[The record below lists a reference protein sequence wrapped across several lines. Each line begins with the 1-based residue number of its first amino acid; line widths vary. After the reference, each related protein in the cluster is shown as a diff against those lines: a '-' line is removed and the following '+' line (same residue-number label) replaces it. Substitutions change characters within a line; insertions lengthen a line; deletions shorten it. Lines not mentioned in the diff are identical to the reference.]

1 MIHKTQRRLL
11 LTLCLLFVFLAGC
24 TTVPI
29 TGRSQFNT
37 VPDSLI
43 NSMAI
48 QEYDT
53 FLKSP
58 ENKLSTDAEKTAV
71 VKRAGKRIADAVER
85 YMTEHG
91 LADQIADY
99 QWEFNL
105 IESDQKN
112 AWAMP
117 GGKVVIYTGILELT
131 QDEAGLAVV
140 MGHEI
145 AHAVARHGA
154 ERMTQGL
161 MITLGGVAL
170 DKALEDEP
178 SATRNIFL
186 TSYGLGATVGVML
199 PYSRMHET
207 EADRLGLIFMAM
219 AGYAP
224 EEAVGFWQRMAASK
238 DGSGPPAFLSTHP
251 ADETR
256 IRDIKSSLYEAR
268 RYYRPYKPGAEPSQ
282 SVPAG

>member
-1 MIHKTQRRLL
+1 MKHTIQYSFLLSACLL
-11 LTLCLLFVFLAGC
+11 LMAIAGC
-24 TTVPI
+24 STVPI

-37 VPDSLI
+37 VPDSII
-43 NSMAI
+43 NSMAL
-48 QEYDT
+48 QEYNT
-53 FLKSP
+53 FLKDS
-58 ENKLSTDAEKTAV
+58 ETKLSTDAEKTAM
-71 VKRAGKRIADAVER
+71 VKRAGKRISDAVQQ
-85 YMTEHG
+85 YMTEND

-117 GGKVVIYTGILELT
+117 GGKVVVYTGILETT

-145 AHAVARHGA
+145 AHAIARHGA

-161 MITLGGVAL
+161 TITLGGIAL

-186 TSYGLGATVGVML
+186 TSYGIGATVGVML

-224 EEAVGFWQRMAASK
+224 EEAVGFWQRMAESK
-238 DGSGPPAFLSTHP
+238 EGSAPPEFLSTHP
-251 ADETR
+251 ADDTR
-256 IRDIKSSLYEAR
+256 IMNIKRALPEAR
-268 RYYRPYKPGAEPSQ
+268 RYYRPYKPDAE
-282 SVPAG
+282 

>member
-1 MIHKTQRRLL
+1 MKHRIRQSFLLSACLL
-11 LTLCLLFVFLAGC
+11 LMIFLGC

-37 VPDSLI
+37 VPDSVI
-43 NSMAI
+43 NSMAL
-48 QEYDT
+48 QEYNT
-53 FLKSP
+53 FLGSP
-58 ENKLSTDAEKTAV
+58 ENKLSTDPEKTAMV
-71 VKRAGKRIADAVER
+71 QRVGERIADAVEL
-85 YMTEHG
+85 YMNEHD
-91 LADQIADY
+91 LADRIADY
-99 QWEFNL
+99 EWEFNL

-117 GGKVVIYTGILELT
+117 GGKVVVYTGILEVA
-131 QDEAGLAVV
+131 QDDAGLAVV

-145 AHAVARHGA
+145 AHAIARHGS

-161 MITLGGVAL
+161 TIALGGVAL

-186 TSYGLGATVGVML
+186 TSYGVGTTVAIML
-199 PYSRMHET
+199 PYSRTHET

-224 EEAVGFWQRMAASK
+224 EEAVGFWQRMAQSK
-238 DGSGPPAFLSTHP
+238 DGSAPPEFLSTHP

-256 IRDIKSSLYEAR
+256 IRNIKSDLYEAR
-268 RYYRPYKPGAEPSQ
+268 RYYRPYNPDAK
-282 SVPAG
+282 

>member
-1 MIHKTQRRLL
+1 MKSRISFVCFVLL
-11 LTLCLLFVFLAGC
+11 LLAGC

-43 NSMAI
+43 NSMAL
-48 QEYDT
+48 QEYNS
-53 FLKSP
+53 FLRNP
-58 ENKLSTDAEKTAV
+58 ENKLSTDPEKTAM
-71 VKRAGKRIADAVER
+71 VKRVGRRIADAVER
-85 YMTEHG
+85 YMNEHG
-91 LADQIADY
+91 RADQIAGY

-105 IESDQKN
+105 IDSDQKN

-117 GGKVVIYTGILELT
+117 GGKVVVYTGILEVA
-131 QDEAGLAVV
+131 QDDAGLAVV
-140 MGHEI
+140 IGHEI
-145 AHAVARHGA
+145 AHAIARHGA

-161 MITLGGVAL
+161 TITLGGVAL
-170 DKALEDEP
+170 NEALRDEP

-186 TSYGLGATVGVML
+186 ASYGVGATVGVML
-199 PYSRMHET
+199 PYSRTHET

-224 EEAVGFWQRMAASK
+224 EEAIGFWQRMARSK
-238 DGSGPPAFLSTHP
+238 DGSGPPEFLSTHP

-256 IRDIKSSLYEAR
+256 IQNIRRNLYEAR
-268 RYYRPYKPGAEPSQ
+268 GYYRPYRPDVE
-282 SVPAG
+282 

>member
-1 MIHKTQRRLL
+1 MKQRVRQTFLL
-11 LTLCLLFVFLAGC
+11 YISAGLIFFAGC

-43 NSMAI
+43 NSMAL
-48 QEYDT
+48 QEYNS

-58 ENKLSTDAEKTAV
+58 DNKLSTDPEKTAMV
-71 VKRAGKRIADAVER
+71 QRVGGRIADAVER
-85 YMTEHG
+85 YMNEHG

-99 QWEFNL
+99 EWEFNL
-105 IESDQKN
+105 IDSDEKN

-117 GGKVVIYTGILELT
+117 GGKVVVYTGILETT
-131 QDEAGLAVV
+131 QNEAGLAVV
-140 MGHEI
+140 MGHEV
-145 AHAVARHGA
+145 AHAIARHGA

-161 MITLGGVAL
+161 AITLGGIAL
-170 DKALEDEP
+170 NEAIKDEP
-178 SATRNIFL
+178 SATRTIFL
-186 TSYGLGATVGVML
+186 TSYGVGATVGVML

-224 EEAVGFWQRMAASK
+224 EEAVGFWQRMARSK
-238 DGSGPPAFLSTHP
+238 EGSAPPEFLSTHP

-256 IRDIKSSLYEAR
+256 IMNIKRSLPEAR
-268 RYYRPYKPGAEPSQ
+268 RYYRPYKSDAEQ
-282 SVPAG
+282 SR

>member
-1 MIHKTQRRLL
+1 VT
-11 LTLCLLFVFLAGC
+11 LAGC

-43 NSMAI
+43 NSMAL
-48 QEYDT
+48 QEYNS

-58 ENKLSTDAEKTAV
+58 ENKLSTDAEKTAMV
-71 VKRAGKRIADAVER
+71 QRVGGRIADAVER
-85 YMTEHG
+85 YMNEHG

-99 QWEFNL
+99 EWEFNL
-105 IESDQKN
+105 IDSDEKN

-117 GGKVVIYTGILELT
+117 GGKVVVYMGILEVT
-131 QDEAGLAVV
+131 QNEAGLAVV

-145 AHAVARHGA
+145 AHAIARHGA

-161 MITLGGVAL
+161 AVTLGGVAL
-170 DKALEDEP
+170 NEAIKDEP
-178 SATRNIFL
+178 SATRTIFL
-186 TSYGLGATVGVML
+186 TSYGVGTTVAVML

-207 EADRLGLIFMAM
+207 EADQLGLIFMAM

-224 EEAVGFWQRMAASK
+224 EEAVGFWQRMAKSK
-238 DGSGPPAFLSTHP
+238 DGSAPPEFLSTHP

-256 IRDIKSSLYEAR
+256 IMNIKRNLPEAR
-268 RYYRPYKPGAEPSQ
+268 RYYRPYKPDAK
-282 SVPAG
+282 